1 MQPYQERVVEEAE
14 QLLDKIEKLQK
25 FIPTDTFSLL
35 PKDEKERLHAQVAV
49 MIDYHNI
56 LCERIK
62 FF

>member
-1 MQPYQERVVEEAE
+1 MQPYQERVVEEAG

-25 FIPTDTFSLL
+25 FIPTETFNLL
-35 PKDEKERLHAQVAV
+35 PKDEKERLHAQVAT